1 MDPKGLSSI
10 AEIVGGQ
17 LHGESNP
24 EVTAVCTDSRRIA
37 PGELFVALRGP
48 NHDGHNFLAE
58 VAQAGAAG
66 ALVESLRADLSA
78 FPQVVVADTV
88 AALQQLSRS
97 ARQELPT
104 RFIGIT
110 GSNGKTSTK
119 EMLAAILSEKFRVL
133 KTEGNLN
140 NHLGVPLSLLRANR
154 DHDFAVIEL
163 GMNQPG
169 EIASLAS
176 LVEPDVGLITNVG
189 VAHIEFL
196 GSKEAIA
203 NEKAA
208 LAERV
213 PPQGLIVLNANDEF
227 TPAIAARCRARVL
240 KAGLGRGDLR
250 ATDLIHRSTGESFTL
265 SGPDFVLEMELPV
278 VGQHMVENAVLA
290 AAAGYALNLSP
301 DEIGAGLRKTR
312 IPGGRLKLQALGPV
326 TLIND
331 SYNAN
336 PDSMIAALRTAAE
349 IPIAG
354 RRIAVLGR
362 MAELGQQSVAGHQRV
377 GAAVAD
383 LGFQFL
389 VTIGKEAGLI
399 AEAARER
406 GLENTLA
413 APDHDGAI
421 AVLTDLL
428 ERGDIVLVKG
438 SFSARMDRVIAGLE
452 AAEQRTK
459 WGAP

>member
-1 MDPKGLSSI
+1 MDPKSLSSI
-10 AEIVGGQ
+10 AEVVRGK
-17 LHGESNP
+17 LHGESNL
-24 EVTAVCTDSRRIA
+24 EVTAVCTDSRRVL

-58 VAQAGAAG
+58 AAQAGAAG
-66 ALVESLRADLSA
+66 ALVESLAIELRA
-78 FPQVVVADTV
+78 FPQIVVSDSV

-97 ARQELPT
+97 ARKALPT
-104 RFIGIT
+104 RFVGIT

-119 EMLAAILSEKFRVL
+119 EMLAAILGEKFRVL

-154 DHDFAVIEL
+154 CHKFAVIEL

-169 EIASLAS
+169 EIAALTA
-176 LVEPDVGLITNVG
+176 LIEPDFGLITNVG

-196 GSKEAIA
+196 GSKKAIA

-213 PPQGLIVLNANDEF
+213 PPQGVVVLNANDEF
-227 TPAIAARCRARVL
+227 TPAIAARCRARVVQ
-240 KAGLGRGDLR
+240 AGLGRGDLR
-250 ATDLIHRSTGESFTL
+250 ATDLVHRASGESFTL
-265 SGPDFVLEMELPV
+265 RGPDFVFKVELPV

-290 AAAGYALNLSP
+290 AAMGHALNLSP
-301 DEIGAGLRKTR
+301 EQIAAGLHKTV
-312 IPGGRLKLQALGPV
+312 IPGGRLKLQKLGRI

-349 IPIAG
+349 LPIAG

-362 MAELGQQSVAGHQRV
+362 MAELGREGVAGHRRV

-389 VTIGKEAGLI
+389 VTIGKEASLI

-406 GLENTLA
+406 GLKDALA
-413 APDHDGAI
+413 APDQAGGV
-421 AVLTDLL
+421 AVLSDLL
-428 ERGDIVLVKG
+428 QAGDVVLVKG

-452 AAEQRTK
+452 AAEKQAK
-459 WGAP
+459 WIAP